1 MWIAFANRREFL
13 DLIGSKNP
21 DKTLKLRSEKQI
33 TNISSRKDEMVLVWR
48 SKPDMQDFLPEMILV
63 QQNDMWD
70 FLAWTSTYLSALRP
84 LTSYCRILEREQAK
98 HLIFK
103 EQKPSLGNK
112 RDAFIGAILGEAL
125 SHHYSGDMIRITPT
139 SLKSTYSYVM
149 TRACAMG
156 KKRVFLEDVTKRWDK
171 VRELSQQSKRKITT
185 DAIEKVW
192 EVLRFLNQPSFKEKT
207 IGPSSIILESCMDI
221 SKKGVIEDA
230 KWNILTENM
239 PSVKDSIN
247 IMRESKEKRVEW
259 FEDMARRLQ
268 DSYNLAIASDTAS
281 FLCGYLLSQVTRGSM
296 QHAEILRPYLRRFPT
311 VIMWYGL
318 CAGLYKNTGIYNE
331 LGGLGSRILRDLQ
344 EKFNILERPKA
355 DIAFEELEV
364 LFSTEKIDKK
374 FIQENHSYL
383 TVELLP
389 GLHAVVK
396 WPPYEDNGTEKEK
409 VRKEIEKLKQPSISQ
424 PSLFPSEIKSA
435 DTAISEL
442 LAELGD
448 NLRCVQHS
456 YEKLRKRCDQPKEL
470 PRKGYSYR
478 DNSRKRRGK

>member
-1 MWIAFANRREFL
+1 MWHAFANRRSFL
-13 DLIGSKNP
+13 DLIGKKNP
-21 DKTLKLRSEKQI
+21 EGILKLRSGKKIPEISKQ
-33 TNISSRKDEMVLVWR
+33 SDELILLWR
-48 SKPDMQDFLPEMILV
+48 QKPNKWGYLPEIIIV
-63 QQNDMWD
+63 KPTDMRD

-84 LTSYCRILEREQAK
+84 LTAYCRILEIEQAK

-125 SHHYSGDMIRITPT
+125 SHHYNGDIIRITPT

-156 KKRVFLEDVTKRWDK
+156 KKGVFLEDVTRRWDR

-185 DAIEKVW
+185 DAIEQVW
-192 EVLRFLNQPSFKEKT
+192 EVLRFLNQPSFKEET

-268 DSYNLAIASDTAS
+268 DSYNLAIASDAAS

-318 CAGLYKNTGIYNE
+318 CASLYKNTGIYNE
-331 LGGLGSRILRDLQ
+331 LGGLGSR
-344 EKFNILERPKA
+344 
-355 DIAFEELEV
+355 
-364 LFSTEKIDKK
+364 
-374 FIQENHSYL
+374 
-383 TVELLP
+383 
-389 GLHAVVK
+389 
-396 WPPYEDNGTEKEK
+396 
-409 VRKEIEKLKQPSISQ
+409 
-424 PSLFPSEIKSA
+424 
-435 DTAISEL
+435 
-442 LAELGD
+442 
-448 NLRCVQHS
+448 
-456 YEKLRKRCDQPKEL
+456 
-470 PRKGYSYR
+470 
-478 DNSRKRRGK
+478 